1 MADIVTLEFIPGVVN
16 TQEFPINNQTHYQK
30 LRNRLSPLGKG
41 GIGVSSSYEAEES
54 ELQLNERLSNESTPD
69 SSVRSWRPLSRNDNP
84 LFYGICEIQRS
95 H

>member
-16 TQEFPINNQTHYQK
+16 TQEFPIHKNTQYRK

-41 GIGVSSSYEAEES
+41 GIGVSSSYVAEES
-54 ELQLNERLSNESTPD
+54 ELQLNSRLSNEETSD

-84 LFYGICEIQRS
+84 LLKSIPIP
-95 H
+95 